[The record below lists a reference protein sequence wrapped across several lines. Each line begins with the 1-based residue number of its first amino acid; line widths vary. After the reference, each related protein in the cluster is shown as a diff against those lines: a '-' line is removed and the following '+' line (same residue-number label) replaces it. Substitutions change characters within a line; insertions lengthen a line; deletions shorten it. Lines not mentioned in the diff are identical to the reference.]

1 MELDSDHVN
10 IRCAAVARVVEEIAA
25 HSDLCAVGVLLL
37 RAIVDTDTR
46 VRDVAFAI
54 WWNIFAADESD
65 GVGAFAD
72 SGHALSK
79 TPEFF
84 CVGFAP

>member
-10 IRCAAVARVVEEIAA
+10 STCAAVARVVEEIAA
-25 HSDLCAVGVLLL
+25 NGDLCVVGVLLL
-37 RAIVDTDTR
+37 RVIVDTDTR

-54 WWNIFAADESD
+54 WWNVFAVHEND

-79 TPEFF
+79 MPKFF

>member
-1 MELDSDHVN
+1 MCHVT
-10 IRCAAVARVVEEIAA
+10 RVVEEIAA
-25 HSDLCAVGVLLL
+25 HGDSCAVGILLL
-37 RAIVDTDTR
+37 RMIVDTDLC
-46 VRDVAFAI
+46 VCDVAFAI
-54 WWNIFAADESD
+54 WWNVLAADEND